1 MVAGKKVKLNEVQ
14 FYFDGVLRDAL
25 DSAALSR
32 RSADWLHL
40 RSKLLSLDQESYE
53 IAMASIK
60 SLVGSLHGPDE
71 KPETP
76 GWQESKE
83 MYGQIRK

>member
-25 DSAALSR
+25 DTAALSR
-32 RSADWLHL
+32 RSSDWLQL
-40 RSKLLSLDQESYE
+40 RSKLMNLDQEAYE
-53 IAMASIK
+53 IAMASIR
-60 SLVGSLHGPDE
+60 SLVDSLHAPAE
-71 KPETP
+71 KSQTP
-76 GWQESKE
+76 GWQESKD